1 MAQKYSMPV
10 ASWLTG
16 HLTHLQPAKLAFME
30 RCEREFPI
38 GCFRIYHI
46 PLFVVS
52 DPELV
57 GEVLVHRNDDFIKTW
72 VLRSAAR
79 PLFGD
84 GLVTSSGETWKRN
97 SSRMRPRFRPRQ
109 VDSYVPAIHQHT
121 ERLLDEWKAGDKR
134 DIPLDMSH
142 LTLRIACD
150 TLFGV
155 GELEVRDALLCA
167 CDASQAFYWNWER
180 TYWPLPALMPTRAN
194 VRYRSAI
201 RALDRCIYELI
212 ERRRRAGGASDGNI
226 VAQLLNHRDP
236 DGTPMPDRAI
246 RDELVTL
253 FLAAYE
259 TTAAVLA
266 WTLYLISTHRDVE
279 ARVKA
284 ELADV
289 LGGALAGPDAA
300 ERLPY
305 LYNVLRES
313 LRLYPSIPIFGRA
326 AVRNTRIGGTD
337 VPKGAEVLIS
347 PWAIQRSTRHYQ
359 DPIAFKPE
367 RWTPE
372 FERSLPRQ
380 AYLPFSAGPRV
391 CLGQHM
397 AVQESMQIL
406 ATLLQF
412 AELRAIEGQR
422 PVLDAGMTAVPR
434 RGTLTLQIRALS
446 KPHAQIRSH
455 VDRGLG
461 VARETAN

>member
-1 MAQKYSMPV
+1 
-10 ASWLTG
+10 
-16 HLTHLQPAKLAFME
+16 
-30 RCEREFPI
+30 
-38 GCFRIYHI
+38 
-46 PLFVVS
+46 
-52 DPELV
+52 
-57 GEVLVHRNDDFIKTW
+57 
-72 VLRSAAR
+72 
-79 PLFGD
+79 
-84 GLVTSSGETWKRN
+84 
-97 SSRMRPRFRPRQ
+97 MRPRFRPRQ
-109 VDSYVPAIHQHT
+109 VDSYVPAIHRHT
-121 ERLLDEWKAGDKR
+121 EALLDEWTAGDKR

-155 GELEVRDALLCA
+155 GELEVRDALLSA
-167 CDASQAFYWNWER
+167 CDASQAFYW
-180 TYWPLPALMPTRAN
+180 PLPELMPTRAN

-212 ERRRRAGGASDGNI
+212 ERRRSAGEASAGNI
-226 VAQLLNHRDP
+226 VAQLIDHRDP

-266 WTLYLISTHRDVE
+266 WTLYLISTHREVE
-279 ARVKA
+279 ARIKA

-289 LGGALAGPDAA
+289 LGGELAGPDAA
-300 ERLPY
+300 ERLPC
-305 LYNVLRES
+305 LHNALRES

-326 AVRNTRIGGTD
+326 AVRNTRIGVTD

-347 PWAIQRSTRHYQ
+347 PWAIQRSTRHYE
-359 DPIAFKPE
+359 DPIAFNPG

-372 FERSLPRQ
+372 FERSLPRH

-397 AVQESMQIL
+397 AIQESMQIL

-412 AELRAIEGQR
+412 AELRAIEGER
-422 PVLDAGMTAVPR
+422 PVLDVGMTAVPR
-434 RGTLTLQIRALS
+434 RGTLTLQIRALN
-446 KPHAQIRSH
+446 KPHPQIRSH
-455 VDRGLG
+455 IDRDLG
-461 VARETAN
+461 VAQGTPH